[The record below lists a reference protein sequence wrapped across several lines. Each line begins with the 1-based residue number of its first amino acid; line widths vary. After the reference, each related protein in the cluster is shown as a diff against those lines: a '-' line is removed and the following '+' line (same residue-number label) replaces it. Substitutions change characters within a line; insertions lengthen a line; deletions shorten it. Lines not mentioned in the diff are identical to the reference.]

1 MSEFGQSQK
10 TSFADQ
16 TTPTLKKL
24 IRKSFLP
31 SNLSRLINVFRYFE
45 HSKNYA
51 VCYQQGDSA
60 VMAKMSVKKKSHRT
74 VAASEAH
81 T

>member
-1 MSEFGQSQK
+1 M
-10 TSFADQ
+10 
-16 TTPTLKKL
+16 L
-24 IRKSFLP
+24 
-31 SNLSRLINVFRYFE
+31 RYFE

-51 VCYQQGDSA
+51 VCYQRGDSA